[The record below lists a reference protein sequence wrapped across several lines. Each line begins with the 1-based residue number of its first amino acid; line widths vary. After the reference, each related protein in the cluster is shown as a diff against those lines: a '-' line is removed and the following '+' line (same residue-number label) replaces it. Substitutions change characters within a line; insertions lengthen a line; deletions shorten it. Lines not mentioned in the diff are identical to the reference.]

1 MRWVFQKEP
10 VRLPPLPLLPLWLAL
25 LLPLQKPHLEM
36 LPRQFGSKKFPKGGT
51 EIELIRRNSDRAGAL
66 GAACVTQTQSC
77 WLSNSELAIKNA
89 ALLPPWLRPQCRLTG
104 RS

>member
-1 MRWVFQKEP
+1 M
-10 VRLPPLPLLPLWLAL
+10 LLAAMQMIENL
-25 LLPLQKPHLEM
+25 KF
-36 LPRQFGSKKFPKGGT
+36 RQIPKDGT
-51 EIELIRRNSDRAGAL
+51 EIELIRRNSECARAL

-89 ALLPPWLRPQCRLTG
+89 ALLPPWLRPQFRLTG

>member
-1 MRWVFQKEP
+1 MGVPEKACAAAAS
-10 VRLPPLPLLPLWLAL
+10 LAVASAACAASSIT
-25 LLPLQKPHLEM
+25 KATSKSFHDILE
-36 LPRQFGSKKFPKGGT
+36 SNYPKGGT
-51 EIELIRRNSDRAGAL
+51 EIELIRRNSDCAGAL